1 MKRILAVFMSI
12 TLVLGLCV
20 SMTTTAS
27 AAGKGDF
34 DGDGLV
40 NTTDV
45 RKVMLMAINN
55 DTPTNKQLW
64 WGDFNINSGIDTSD
78 ARILLQKVIT
88 DPGSQA
94 ISYAKPTGKD
104 WWGEKSISLLGDSIS
119 FGVGTSNSNTNSSN
133 LPLTTG
139 GVPEQSYASFVK
151 KAVQW
156 DNNGALNYGFTS
168 AYPTA
173 WPGKYRSDEL
183 HAWPDRSTK
192 SDGTTAWV
200 CDNNDN
206 GNRLT
211 SIGMTSTTPW
221 STLTY
226 TLRKDYVD
234 KYSYFCIYYHCERD
248 ATFFGVADGNGGE
261 VADVNGSKTYINTAS
276 SFEITK
282 RTAYYRLADCPKD
295 ANGCPQIIIC
305 HDGTEK
311 AVTITGIGYYKD
323 ISGNTPTFNAYT
335 RGGMSLVNVGDYV
348 LQQAASADTLILGLG
363 YNDFCYNHAR
373 VNGGEFK
380 AKIDR
385 LIELCNENGTHVIVN
400 DYVWNNP
407 VYSASWIDSQ
417 RTAHATVKSELQRFA
432 RETGGVYVDQQALLG
447 DEIIN
452 DLNTDGDGVH
462 PSNYGHKLLAG
473 NVIEAMGIW
482 WTEEWK

>member
-1 MKRILAVFMSI
+1 MKRMLTI
-12 TLVLGLCV
+12 VLTVSLLIGLCASV
-20 SMTTTAS
+20 PTTAS
-27 AAGKGDF
+27 AAGKGDLN
-34 DGDGLV
+34 GDNLV
-40 NTTDV
+40 NTSDV
-45 RKVMLMAINN
+45 RMVMLMALGAGTPTQKQMWWGDYNINN
-55 DTPTNKQLW
+55 D
-64 WGDFNINSGIDTSD
+64 IDTTD
-78 ARILLQKVIT
+78 ARMLLTEVLT
-88 DPGSQA
+88 DDEA
-94 ISYAKPTGKD
+94 AAVNYAKPTTKD
-104 WWGEKSISLLGDSIS
+104 WWGETSISLLGDSIS
-119 FGVGTSNSNTNSSN
+119 FGVGTSNSNTNTSN

-139 GVPEQSYASFVK
+139 GVPEQSYVSFVK

-156 DNNGALNYGFTS
+156 ENGGVMNYGFTS

-192 SDGTTAWV
+192 ADGTTAWV

-211 SIGMTSTTPW
+211 SVGMTSVTPW

-261 VADVNGSKTYINTAS
+261 VADVNGSKAYINTAS

-282 RTAYYRLADCPKD
+282 RTAFYRLADCPKD
-295 ANGCPQIIIC
+295 ANGCPQIVIC
-305 HDGTEK
+305 HDGTDK

-323 ISGNTPTFNAYT
+323 ISGTSTTFNAFT

-348 LQQAASADTLILGLG
+348 LQQATASDTFILALG
-363 YNDFCYNHAR
+363 YNDFCYNHVR
-373 VNGGEFK
+373 VNNGEFK
-380 AKIDR
+380 AQIDR
-385 LIELCNENGTHVIVN
+385 IIELCNRNGTNVIVN
-400 DYVWNNP
+400 DYVWDNP

-417 RTAHATVKSELQRFA
+417 RSAHAIVKSELQRCA

-447 DEIIN
+447 DQIIN

-473 NVIEAMGIW
+473 NVIDAMGIW